1 MMFCVVILPPK
12 VTKNNNVSKRMN
24 EVYKNNC
31 HCDKKDKNESK
42 TL

>member
-1 MMFCVVILPPK
+1 MFCVVILPPK
-12 VTKNNNVSKRMN
+12 VTKKNVSKRMN